1 MGRVA
6 HGGKNAQ
13 IKGISVCRL
22 LIKRIWLPV
31 VSLVLLFGCAPVVFD
46 SSLSGEEAIYMNQPP
61 DVIVSIQEQ
70 LVVVPVRYYGPDGA
84 VHQGQVVIHK
94 ALEDDVRQIFER
106 IKRSRFPVE
115 SVLPIAHPL
124 IQKKGPY
131 GLSSDTNNTSAYV
144 WRPIVDSRQ
153 LSKHAFG
160 LAVDINPR
168 KNPYIKGDLV
178 LPPGA
183 SYDVSDPE
191 TLLPD
196 SPVVKA
202 FKEHGWEWGGDWT
215 GEKVDYMHFQKVPP
229 HLKEWVESY
238 RSE

>member
-1 MGRVA
+1 MFRFL
-6 HGGKNAQ
+6 
-13 IKGISVCRL
+13 IKGL
-22 LIKRIWLPV
+22 WLPV
-31 VSLVLLFGCAPVVFD
+31 VSLAVLFGCAPVVFD
-46 SSLSGEEAIYMNQPP
+46 SSLSSDEAIYTNQPP
-61 DVIVSIQEQ
+61 DVIASIQER

-84 VHQGQVVIHK
+84 VHQGQVVVHK
-94 ALEDDVRQIFER
+94 ALEGDIRLIFER

-124 IQKKGPY
+124 IQKNGPY
-131 GLSSDTNNTSAYV
+131 GLSPDTNNTSAYV
-144 WRPIVDSRQ
+144 WRPIVDSRH

-168 KNPYIKGDLV
+168 KNPYIKGDLI

-183 SYDVSDPE
+183 TYDPSDPE

-202 FKEHGWEWGGDWT
+202 FKKQGWEWGGDWT

-229 HLKEWVESY
+229 NLEEWIESY
-238 RSE
+238 HSE